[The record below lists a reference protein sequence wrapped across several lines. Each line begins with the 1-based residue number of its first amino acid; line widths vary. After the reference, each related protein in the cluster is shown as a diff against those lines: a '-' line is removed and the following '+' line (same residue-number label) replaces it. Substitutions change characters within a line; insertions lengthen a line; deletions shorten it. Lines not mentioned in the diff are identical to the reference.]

1 MTEMFSSRASRWLG
15 EKVTCKRNVAI
26 ALVHGSILTTLI
38 VCASA
43 GSAHANSNP
52 FTISPRSDGAPAAH
66 ITSLLALPKRSAIQS
81 FMSRFDCP
89 PVSPIMN
96 IRANALSLQDI
107 TGSVPVLRLDLAPP
121 KPVSPANPVFL
132 ASLTP
137 PATVDA
143 HSEGSGGTA
152 PEMIVGIASTYNPD
166 NPDDNEDAGEQETA
180 SGELYDAEGWTAAIR
195 IDLRDRF
202 GGVHYGKNYQPAYA
216 LVEAGNKRAIIKVND
231 VGPLMPG
238 RIIDLNQRAMRYF
251 DPTLQ
256 LGLVHDMRV
265 TPLPGP
271 YWTAGPIG
279 GDGETMQMAGGFAP

>member
-1 MTEMFSSRASRWLG
+1 MRTPAS
-15 EKVTCKRNVAI
+15 
-26 ALVHGSILTTLI
+26 
-38 VCASA
+38 
-43 GSAHANSNP
+43 
-52 FTISPRSDGAPAAH
+52 
-66 ITSLLALPKRSAIQS
+66 
-81 FMSRFDCP
+81 
-89 PVSPIMN
+89 
-96 IRANALSLQDI
+96 
-107 TGSVPVLRLDLAPP
+107 
-121 KPVSPANPVFL
+121 
-132 ASLTP
+132 
-137 PATVDA
+137 
-143 HSEGSGGTA
+143 
-152 PEMIVGIASTYNPD
+152 
-166 NPDDNEDAGEQETA
+166 QETA

-279 GDGETMQMAGGFAP
+279 GDGETMQHGGWLRPVAAQLAPDFLGHLDDHLQLRPLLVLGQDIAFLGGGEAALRRQAKLIEGDDISPPRRCGA